1 MEQTE
6 QLDQIEIEEL
16 EQHDESEELA
26 LLAELGEEDFD
37 PSQSEQKTDAKHAAL
52 LAGEATA
59 SAVLGVTEQM
69 LKQFGHQE
77 FAFDAEQAQNVASAA
92 APLFVK
98 YGGELPPWLA
108 HYKEELSFV
117 IAAGALGFT
126 SFNQIRTLKAIDEA
140 KEVNPQETESEGK
153 EEVQ

>member
-1 MEQTE
+1 MEQQTE

-37 PSQSEQKTDAKHAAL
+37 PSQSENKVDAKQAAL
-52 LAGEATA
+52 AAGEATA

-77 FAFDAEQAQNVASAA
+77 FAFDTEQ
-92 APLFVK
+92 
-98 YGGELPPWLA
+98 G
-108 HYKEELSFV
+108 
-117 IAAGALGFT
+117 
-126 SFNQIRTLKAIDEA
+126 
-140 KEVNPQETESEGK
+140 
-153 EEVQ
+153 